1 MLTLKFTPNFKK
13 TYTKLVRKNPESGFD
28 ILEKL
33 LLFSINPFNPKPDTH
48 KLKGKYSEL
57 WSFTVQYDLRIVFGF
72 ENDNTAIFIDIG
84 THDEVY

>member
-1 MLTLKFTPNFKK
+1 MLTIKFTTNFKK
-13 TYTKLVRKNPESGFD
+13 SYTKIIRKKPEAGFD

-33 LLFSINPFNPKPDTH
+33 LLFTINPFNPKLDTH

-57 WSFTVQYDLRIVFGF
+57 WSFTVQYDLRIIFGF
-72 ENDNTAIFIDIG
+72 ESDNSVILVDIG